1 MKIDCATK
9 FRFYPTPEQE
19 VLLSKTFGCVRFVWN
34 AVLVAREEAWED
46 FGIATSFPDAS
57 ALLTDLKNDPDLAF
71 LGEVSSVP
79 FQQALRHQQRAY
91 DNFFSGRV
99 GKPRFKRKD
108 DSQSAWHCPRK
119 PGISK
124 VLKERMRGQSPEV
137 RKIAWEDQK
146 SLFHRYHRLA
156 TQGKQSTVAVTAVAR
171 ELAGIVWAI
180 RCHVMGK
187 KVSIPQEIEQEMT
200 A

>member
-1 MKIDCATK
+1 
-9 FRFYPTPEQE
+9 
-19 VLLSKTFGCVRFVWN
+19 
-34 AVLVAREEAWED
+34 
-46 FGIATSFPDAS
+46 
-57 ALLTDLKNDPDLAF
+57 
-71 LGEVSSVP
+71 
-79 FQQALRHQQRAY
+79 
-91 DNFFSGRV
+91 
-99 GKPRFKRKD
+99 
-108 DSQSAWHCPRK
+108 
-119 PGISK
+119 
-124 VLKERMRGQSPEV
+124 MRGQSPEM